1 VTLPAADLRAL
12 AERCERAQG
21 PDRELDAEIAEARG
35 AVPAGAFRMYGF
47 PEKAVWGL
55 DAYNTWKAPAY
66 TASLDDALT
75 LVPEGWHVGLWVDPD
90 GTARVRMGNGER
102 VIYAGSP
109 QANCATP
116 ALALCAASLRAR
128 AGNE

>member
-1 VTLPAADLRAL
+1 LTPPLPAADLRAL

-21 PDRELDAEIAEARG
+21 WMLDGEIA
-35 AVPAGAFRMYGF
+35 
-47 PEKAVWGL
+47 KALGQVFIGTSWP
-55 DAYNTWKAPAY
+55 TY
-66 TASLDDALT
+66 TASLDAALT

-116 ALALCAASLRAR
+116 ALALCAAALRALAA
-128 AGNE
+128 AGSEGR